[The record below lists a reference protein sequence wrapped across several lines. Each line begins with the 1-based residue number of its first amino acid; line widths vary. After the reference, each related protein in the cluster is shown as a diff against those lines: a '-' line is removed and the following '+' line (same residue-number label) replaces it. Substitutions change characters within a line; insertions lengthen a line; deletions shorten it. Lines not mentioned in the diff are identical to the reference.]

1 MSDKFEIVMPT
12 GCVDCHPECRGKS
25 NGQPVSTRKQGQKIK
40 PSSELT
46 IGVVLEKRDGWR
58 FNPTL
63 IQWGRSRKGWPT
75 PEAAVAHIL
84 RHFAD
89 RGAFMRVRAPKS

>member
-1 MSDKFEIVMPT
+1 MSDKFEIVMPIGDNPT
-12 GCVDCHPECRGKS
+12 
-25 NGQPVSTRKQGQKIK
+25 Q
-40 PSSELT
+40 T
-46 IGVVLEKRDGWR
+46 IGVVSEKRDGWM
-58 FNPTL
+58 FNPTA